1 MRRIPL
7 RGASALTR
15 PGPSTALT
23 RSGPSPLFDL
33 APGLLGI
40 WADYFGLGVI
50 VLLPRWCRR
59 VARVSDQ
66 WVGFILTGQYFAV
79 VLGQLVVGVAADR
92 LGRHRTMAAV
102 MARRRRALRR
112 GAD

>member
-1 MRRIPL
+1 MR
-7 RGASALTR
+7 AS
-15 PGPSTALT
+15 
-23 RSGPSPLFDL
+23 LFDL

-50 VLLPRWCRR
+50 VPLLPRWCRR
-59 VARVSDQ
+59 VAGVSDQ

-102 MARRRRALRR
+102 MAGVSLVLAGLIPRHPAPGNETIFARA
-112 GAD
+112 AATAAE